1 MVGPGNT
8 SRLPNKR
15 LRRQGVGLTRSITHI
30 FFDLGNILVGLHAGP
45 KLRALAK
52 NSGQDLTA
60 FCEKIW
66 SHERAHDYERGRHS
80 CDEYFTLLAE
90 DLDLSHAQ
98 PELREAFC
106 DIFHPLPDRVA
117 VARQLASRYPLGLI
131 SNTCAS
137 HIRHLESTCDF
148 FPLFSPRIYSHEVGA
163 RKPHPDIYAK
173 ALAEAGAKAESS
185 LFIDDLAENLET
197 PSRLGWKTIHLP
209 PKSDLAAALTK
220 AGVPLP

>member
-1 MVGPGNT
+1 MVGPGST

-15 LRRQGVGLTRSITHI
+15 LRRQGVGLSRSITHI
-30 FFDLGNILVGLHAGP
+30 FFDLGNILVGLHAGE

-52 NSGQDLTA
+52 QSGQDLTT

-80 CDEYFTLLAE
+80 CDEYFTLLAG

-137 HIRHLESTCDF
+137 HIRHLESTYDF

-163 RKPHPDIYAK
+163 RKPHPAIYAK

-220 AGVPLP
+220 AGVPLS

>member
-1 MVGPGNT
+1 MSHP
-8 SRLPNKR
+8 
-15 LRRQGVGLTRSITHI
+15 ITHI
-30 FFDLGNILVGLHAGP
+30 FFDLGNILVGLRAGE

-52 NSGQDLTA
+52 SSGQDLTA

-66 SHERAHDYERGRHS
+66 SHERAHDYERGQHG
-80 CDEYFTLLAE
+80 CEEYFSLLAE

-106 DIFHPLPDRVA
+106 DIFHPLPERVA
-117 VARQLASRYPLGLI
+117 VARRLAMRYPLGLI
-131 SNTCAS
+131 SNTCAA
-137 HIRHLESTCDF
+137 HIRHLEAAYDF

-173 ALAEAGAKAESS
+173 ALAMAEAKPGGS

-197 PSRLGWKTIHLP
+197 PARQGWKTIHLP
-209 PKSDLAAALTK
+209 PKSDLVAALRQV
-220 AGVPLP
+220 GIDLP